1 MQRVG
6 RAQRGIWRQSSSRR
20 ASLAPRFRLRR
31 QRRWRPPTAARPRLI
46 QTASESAPSEL
57 QGQASLLL
65 LPLLAAAQ
73 TSVQAQHMPL
83 PLWLCS
89 QCCAACVSRPVVHFI
104 THSGRYI
111 PLRLSMEER
120 RLLRLLEAALSVSEY
135 TGGWVCASCCS
146 WQLVPP
152 RLLCCRLHWQAHLR
166 DGAGCAGR
174 GIGAGCGLSCMLP
187 SQQAT

>member
-1 MQRVG
+1 MAWQTMRRGNMQRVG

-46 QTASESAPSEL
+46 QIASESAPSEL

-73 TSVQAQHMPL
+73 TSVQAQHKPL

-89 QCCAACVSRPVVHFI
+89 QCCAACLSRPVVH
-104 THSGRYI
+104 
-111 PLRLSMEER
+111 
-120 RLLRLLEAALSVSEY
+120 LLPTLAGISR
-135 TGGWVCASCCS
+135 CASAWRSAACCACWRPRCLSASTRVGGCSPAAAAGS
-146 WQLVPP
+146 WS
-152 RLLCCRLHWQAHLR
+152 RRACSA
-166 DGAGCAGR
+166 AGCTGKH
-174 GIGAGCGLSCMLP
+174 
-187 SQQAT
+187 T